1 MACENWELSSITEDR
16 AHLYCND
23 NHDLDSEN
31 VAVLKSEISCK
42 VFNCLEEDRPEN
54 VTLNQLDQD
63 CSTLE
68 SSENICLFSQQEPEF
83 GLDTTDKVAETIN
96 ETSVLP
102 EQAEIET
109 RGENTQLPHCKF
121 DFFFCL
127 KDLSPL
133 IVSKCKKQQMHF
145 LLLLAPFCTQ
155 IPVQGPEASS
165 RKGLRSYH
173 NMDVMHFCC
182 CSALIKLFS
191 GHQASSSHLSTLF
204 DCTG

>member
-121 DFFFCL
+121 DFFSASKTC
-127 KDLSPL
+127 PL
-133 IVSKCKKQQMHF
+133 
-145 LLLLAPFCTQ
+145 
-155 IPVQGPEASS
+155 
-165 RKGLRSYH
+165 
-173 NMDVMHFCC
+173 
-182 CSALIKLFS
+182 
-191 GHQASSSHLSTLF
+191 
-204 DCTG
+204 